1 MQHTILILIMAL
13 FSLLTGLS
21 LYFWL
26 NAHFNARY
34 FYTTMLISWLLIALF
49 PVMLIFSF
57 FPQSSASGNIFGFS
71 LAGAIAA
78 FFVIWWYGTRS
89 ALAAQ
94 KIDVLEDKIR
104 GLEEKQRDISHE
116 RRTPIV
122 LQHCET
128 FIYKLKHKRS
138 KRIVLIT
145 GGIELVKVA
154 DIWVSSEN
162 TNMEMSRFYEN
173 SVSGVIR
180 YYGAKKDQAGN
191 VIDDTIARELSGAMG
206 KDLYVQ
212 PGTVIITN
220 AGDLQQTHNVK
231 KLFHVAAVQ
240 GEVGTGYQ
248 PIRNIQLCVTKALQK
263 ADTEELRSLA
273 LKSILF
279 PLLGTGTAKGDVKE
293 TARKLIEAAISYLE
307 TSEKS
312 TIECVYFLMWTNVEL
327 EVCRGIVEEVER
339 LAK

>member
-1 MQHTILILIMAL
+1 
-13 FSLLTGLS
+13 
-21 LYFWL
+21 
-26 NAHFNARY
+26 
-34 FYTTMLISWLLIALF
+34 
-49 PVMLIFSF
+49 
-57 FPQSSASGNIFGFS
+57 
-71 LAGAIAA
+71 
-78 FFVIWWYGTRS
+78 
-89 ALAAQ
+89 
-94 KIDVLEDKIR
+94 
-104 GLEEKQRDISHE
+104 
-116 RRTPIV
+116 
-122 LQHCET
+122 
-128 FIYKLKHKRS
+128 
-138 KRIVLIT
+138 
-145 GGIELVKVA
+145 
-154 DIWVSSEN
+154 
-162 TNMEMSRFYEN
+162 
-173 SVSGVIR
+173 
-180 YYGAKKDQAGN
+180 
-191 VIDDTIARELSGAMG
+191 MG